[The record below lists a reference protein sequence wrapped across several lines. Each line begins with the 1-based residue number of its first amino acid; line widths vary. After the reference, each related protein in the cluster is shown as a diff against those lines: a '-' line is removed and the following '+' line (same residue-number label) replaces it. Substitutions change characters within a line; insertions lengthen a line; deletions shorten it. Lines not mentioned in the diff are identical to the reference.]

1 MGSPPTMSYALPIFE
16 SPAAAPSVRTRT
28 PSGVVMQ
35 RSSTLVDS
43 YGRTIRDLRLSLT
56 DRCNFRCRYCMD
68 PDVRFMR
75 RMDLLRDSEMLHLVR
90 VAASLGVRRI
100 RLTGGEPALHPTL
113 LELIADLHAI
123 GLDDLAMTTNGS
135 VLTRD
140 ELRAC
145 RDAGL
150 DRITVSLDTL
160 REDRFAHIARSTST
174 VARVVQTI
182 EDAVAVGLGPV
193 KVNVVVMRGFN
204 DDELPDLAGLARR
217 FGVDVRLIEFMPL
230 DSGKRWSMNDVFTAD
245 EMLETITSRFPLTP
259 IGRDREQSPSTAYTF
274 ADGAPG
280 KIGMIASVS
289 KPFCGACS
297 RLRVTADGKVMPCLF
312 SRDEWDIRPL
322 LRRSAPDDEIA
333 SALAE
338 ATWSK
343 QAGGR
348 ITSTDYSAQSRPMSA
363 IGG

>member
-1 MGSPPTMSYALPIFE
+1 MTYTLPIYDAHRTA
-16 SPAAAPSVRTRT
+16 PALRTLT
-28 PSGVVMQ
+28 PTRGVSA
-35 RSSTLVDS
+35 RPTALTDS
-43 YGRTIRDLRLSLT
+43 HGRTIRDLRLSLT

-68 PDVRFMR
+68 PGVRFMR

-90 VAASLGVRRI
+90 VAASLGVRRV
-100 RLTGGEPALHPTL
+100 RLTGGEPTLHPTL

-145 RDAGL
+145 KDAGL
-150 DRITVSLDTL
+150 DRLTVSLDTL
-160 REDRFAHIARSTST
+160 REDRFAHIARSESS
-174 VARVVQTI
+174 VARVVRTI
-182 EDAVAVGLGPV
+182 EDAVGVGLGPV
-193 KVNVVVMRGFN
+193 KVNAVVMRGFN

-230 DSGKRWSMNDVFTAD
+230 DSGRRWSINDVFTAD
-245 EMLETITSRFPLTP
+245 EMLEAIASRFPLTP
-259 IGRDREQSPSTAYTF
+259 IGRDRAQSPSTAYTF

-280 KIGMIASVS
+280 KIGTIASVS
-289 KPFCGACS
+289 RPFCGACS

-322 LRRSAPDDEIA
+322 LRRGAPDDEIA
-333 SALAE
+333 RALAE
-338 ATWSK
+338 ATLSK

-348 ITSTDYSAQSRPMSA
+348 IASTDYSAHSRPMSA